1 MDVFERFNSKF
12 GKWYEGLFGET
23 GREDLRPKD
32 VLRKILNAMEEHRS
46 EGFDGKTYV
55 PNKFILELNVPDQ
68 DERDYLLS
76 FLDEEELAAVL
87 QRYMAQNGY
96 SIRGPL
102 DFTVKDLENPAPD
115 SEKLTVR
122 VRYEK
127 GQAPPPEPAAQAAEP
142 PAEEIEDLPTVA
154 AVAFDDEAT
163 VAASPVAWAALAI
176 TNSEGRRSLVTLTK
190 PMFTIGRSRHVGNDL
205 VLDTDGQVSKRHAR
219 IEREAD
225 GRATLFD
232 LATTNG
238 TLVNGKPVAGNVSIS
253 DGDEIVIGQ
262 SRLLFQQETG
272 GKDGHP
278 APPMVGT
285 PRRAKLVG
293 DDGREHILASETLIG
308 RAVTS
313 DIVLDDPEAATR
325 QAQVIAPDPQTYL
338 LEDLSGRGTTRV
350 QGRALSAGE
359 RWRMSDGDLVVL
371 AKTPFR
377 FQMPADSKEAR
388 PPGRYAVV
396 DAEPGS
402 APRLFEGE

>member
-1 MDVFERFNSKF
+1 MDVFERFNTKF
-12 GKWYEGLFGET
+12 GKWYEGLFGEA
-23 GREDLRPKD
+23 GREELRPKD

-55 PNKFILELNVPDQ
+55 PNKFILELNVSDQ

-76 FLDEEELAAVL
+76 FLDEEELTAVL

-102 DFTVKDLENPAPD
+102 DFTIKDMENPAEEA
-115 SEKLTVR
+115 EKLTVR

-127 GQAPPPEPAAQAAEP
+127 GQVAPPEETPAPAAEP
-142 PAEEIEDLPTVA
+142 VAAEIEDLPTVA
-154 AVAFDDEAT
+154 ATYDDDLAT

-176 TNSEGRRSLVTLTK
+176 TNSEGRRSLVTITK
-190 PMFTIGRSRHVGNDL
+190 PVFTIGRSRHVDNDL
-205 VLDTDGQVSKRHAR
+205 VLDTDGQASKRHAR

-238 TLVNGKPVAGNVSIS
+238 TLVNGKPVMGNVSIS

-262 SRLLFQQETG
+262 SRLLFQQETAA
-272 GKDGHP
+272 KDAEP
-278 APPMVGT
+278 APPAVGAT
-285 PRRAKLVG
+285 RRAKFLG
-293 DDGREHILASETLIG
+293 EDGREHILASETLIG

-313 DIVLDDPEAATR
+313 DLVLEDPDAATR
-325 QAQVIAPDPQTYL
+325 QAQVISPDPKTYL

-350 QGRALSAGE
+350 QGRVLSAGE

-371 AKTPFR
+371 ANTPFR
-377 FQMPADSKEAR
+377 FQMPQDAGQVEA
-388 PPGRYAVV
+388 
-396 DAEPGS
+396 GS
-402 APRLFEGE
+402 AHLRLASENE